1 MPAVIEDDMIESTD
15 GGIATLPFPPIT
27 KAHIMNC
34 SYHSWHPKYARK
46 HDAYPDAKLTSTR
59 YRTITP
65 KARLIP
71 LTKPFLDYLRADG
84 IILPDDDEP
93 NDEPEWSEDSGI
105 FSASDDNEEDSDDE
119 HVDVAAGWR
128 NIHTAIQDT
137 IETLG
142 GRVMPKLNWSSPKDA
157 TWMNANSMDC
167 RTPND
172 VYLLLKSSDFVT
184 HDLEHAFDDTED
196 GEGAEAKLTNET
208 IPYHLVLRKAFE
220 MNPSVEFR
228 CFVRNR
234 KLIGITQRDLNH
246 FDFLFDLQDRLQ
258 SKIQEFFDVRL
269 RDTFPDENFV
279 FDVYVPTPYERVWL
293 VDVNP
298 WAPRTDPLLFS
309 WLELLTLDEPPEQS
323 EEETVR
329 IPIRFAAA
337 DGSEASVDQATTMI
351 AQGNKT
357 GDEQSDEDS
366 GDDDS
371 DSESDVD
378 EEFWRAEFR
387 LVRKN
392 DPEAYSFSTPQY
404 SAHKMPKDVVDASA
418 NGGDGLREFARDWK
432 DILEKRQRE
441 DAEESSEDE

>member
-1 MPAVIEDDMIESTD
+1 MPAVIEDDMSDTTES
-15 GGIATLPFPPIT
+15 GVSTLPFPPVT

-34 SYHSWHPKYARK
+34 SYHSWHPKY
-46 HDAYPDAKLTSTR
+46 
-59 YRTITP
+59 RTVTP

-71 LTKPFLDYLRADG
+71 LSQPFLDYLRADG

-93 NDEPEWSEDSGI
+93 SDEPEWSDDSGV
-105 FSASDDNEEDSDDE
+105 FSSSEARENGQDDGDDDE
-119 HVDVAAGWR
+119 QGDVAAGWR
-128 NIHTAIQDT
+128 DIHAAVQET
-137 IETLG
+137 ISTLG

-172 VYLLLKSSDFVT
+172 IYLLLKSSDFVT
-184 HDLEHAFDDTED
+184 HDLEYAFDDTEP
-196 GEGAEAKLTNET
+196 GQGPEATLTTET

-234 KLIGITQRDLNH
+234 KLIGLCQRDLNH
-246 FDFLFDLQDRLQ
+246 FDFLFELQDRLQ

-269 RDTFPDENFV
+269 RDTFPDENFA

-309 WLELLTLDEPPEQS
+309 WLELLTMDEPPEQPQ
-323 EEETVR
+323 EEEQTVR
-329 IPIRFAAA
+329 IPIRFGSSNGEASGAA
-337 DGSEASVDQATTMI
+337 DAKEGAQDIQSII
-351 AQGNKT
+351 A
-357 GDEQSDEDS
+357 DAARSS
-366 GDDDS
+366 DS

-378 EEFWRAEFR
+378 EEIWKPEFR
-387 LVRKN
+387 LIRKS

-404 SAHKMPKDVVDASA
+404 SAHKMPKDVVDAGASGGGSA
-418 NGGDGLREFARDWK
+418 RVRARLARDFG
-432 DILEKRQRE
+432 
-441 DAEESSEDE
+441 EEAATRC

>member
-1 MPAVIEDDMIESTD
+1 
-15 GGIATLPFPPIT
+15 
-27 KAHIMNC
+27 
-34 SYHSWHPKYARK
+34 
-46 HDAYPDAKLTSTR
+46 
-59 YRTITP
+59 
-65 KARLIP
+65 
-71 LTKPFLDYLRADG
+71 
-84 IILPDDDEP
+84 
-93 NDEPEWSEDSGI
+93 
-105 FSASDDNEEDSDDE
+105 
-119 HVDVAAGWR
+119 VDVAAGWR

-184 HDLEHAFDDTED
+184 HDLEHAFDDTVD

-269 RDTFPDENFV
+269 RDTFPDDNFV

-309 WLELLTLDEPPEQS
+309 WLELLTLDEPPEQPQ
-323 EEETVR
+323 EETVR

-337 DGSEASVDQATTMI
+337 DGSEASADQATTMV
-351 AQGNKT
+351 AQGDKA
-357 GDEQSDEDS
+357 GDEQSDENS

-432 DILEKRQRE
+432 DILEKRKAARTSHRRVMLAGKE
-441 DAEESSEDE
+441 R

>member
-1 MPAVIEDDMIESTD
+1 
-15 GGIATLPFPPIT
+15 
-27 KAHIMNC
+27 
-34 SYHSWHPKYARK
+34 
-46 HDAYPDAKLTSTR
+46 
-59 YRTITP
+59 
-65 KARLIP
+65 
-71 LTKPFLDYLRADG
+71 
-84 IILPDDDEP
+84 
-93 NDEPEWSEDSGI
+93 
-105 FSASDDNEEDSDDE
+105 
-119 HVDVAAGWR
+119 
-128 NIHTAIQDT
+128 
-137 IETLG
+137 
-142 GRVMPKLNWSSPKDA
+142 
-157 TWMNANSMDC
+157 MNANSMDC

-172 VYLLLKSSDFVT
+172 VYLLLKSSDFIT

-196 GEGAEAKLTNET
+196 GEGAEAELTNAT

-234 KLIGITQRDLNH
+234 KLIGLTQRDLNH
-246 FDFLFDLQDRLQ
+246 FDFLFDLQDRLR

-269 RDTFPDENFV
+269 RDTFPDDNFV
-279 FDVYVPTPYERVWL
+279 FDVYVPNPYERVWL

-309 WLELLTLDEPPEQS
+309 WLELLTMDEPPEQP

-329 IPIRFAAA
+329 IPIRFATA
-337 DGSEASVDQATTMI
+337 DDGEANGEQRTVMI
-351 AQGNKT
+351 AQGDKA
-357 GDEQSDEDS
+357 DEQSGDEGS
-366 GDDDS
+366 DS

-378 EEFWRAEFR
+378 EEFWRPEFR

-418 NGGDGLREFARDWK
+418 SGDGLREFARDWK

-441 DAEESSEDE
+441 DAESSEDEP

>member
-1 MPAVIEDDMIESTD
+1 MIC
-15 GGIATLPFPPIT
+15 AY
-27 KAHIMNC
+27 AHQ
-34 SYHSWHPKYARK
+34 P
-46 HDAYPDAKLTSTR
+46 LR

-93 NDEPEWSEDSGI
+93 SAEPEWSEDSGV
-105 FSASDDNEEDSDDE
+105 FSASDENGEGSDDE
-119 HVDVAAGWR
+119 QEDVAAGWR

-172 VYLLLKSSDFVT
+172 IYLLLKSSDFIT
-184 HDLEHAFDDTED
+184 HDLEHAFDDTVD
-196 GEGAEAKLTNET
+196 GEGAEAKLTNAT

-228 CFVRNR
+228 CFARNR

-246 FDFLFDLQDRLQ
+246 FDFLIDLQERLQ

-269 RDTFPDENFV
+269 RDTFPDDNFV

-309 WLELLTLDEPPEQS
+309 WLELLTMDEPPEQPQ
-323 EEETVR
+323 EETVR
-329 IPIRFAAA
+329 VPIRMSAAA
-337 DGSEASVDQATTMI
+337 VDDGEAKGEQQIATI
-351 AQGNKT
+351 AADDKAG
-357 GDEQSDEDS
+357 EQS

-371 DSESDVD
+371 DGESDVD
-378 EEFWRAEFR
+378 EEFWRPEFR
-387 LVRKN
+387 LVRKS

-418 NGGDGLREFARDWK
+418 SGDGLREFARDWK
-432 DILEKRQRE
+432 EILAKRQRE
-441 DAEESSEDE
+441 DAESSEDEQ

>member
-1 MPAVIEDDMIESTD
+1 M
-15 GGIATLPFPPIT
+15 
-27 KAHIMNC
+27 
-34 SYHSWHPKYARK
+34 
-46 HDAYPDAKLTSTR
+46 
-59 YRTITP
+59 
-65 KARLIP
+65 
-71 LTKPFLDYLRADG
+71 TKPFLDYLRADG

-93 NDEPEWSEDSGI
+93 TDDPEWSDDSGI
-105 FSASDDNEEDSDDE
+105 FSASEARDNGQESDDE
-119 HVDVAAGWR
+119 QEDVAAGWR
-128 NIHTAIQDT
+128 DVHAAVQDT

-142 GRVMPKLNWSSPKDA
+142 GRVMPKLNWSAPKDA
-157 TWMNANSMDC
+157 TWMNANSIDC
-167 RTPND
+167 RTAND

-184 HDLEHAFDDTED
+184 HDLEHAFDDTEA
-196 GEGAEAKLTNET
+196 GEGPEAELTNDT

-228 CFVRNR
+228 CFVRHR
-234 KLIGITQRDLNH
+234 RLVAISQRDLNH
-246 FDFLFDLQDRLQ
+246 FDFLFQLQDKLQ

-309 WLELLTLDEPPEQS
+309 WLELLTMDEPPAELP

-329 IPIRFAAA
+329 IPIRFGGAANGETNGETGGDTNGSSA
-337 DGSEASVDQATTMI
+337 VEVSKQDEKDGEGMTREE
-351 AQGNKT
+351 GEN
-357 GDEQSDEDS
+357 
-366 GDDDS
+366 DDGS

-378 EEFWRAEFR
+378 EEIWKPEFR
-387 LVRKN
+387 LVRKS

-418 NGGDGLREFARDWK
+418 SGEGLREFARDWRE
-432 DILEKRQRE
+432 ILEKRQRE
-441 DAEESSEDE
+441 EAAEESSEDE

>member
-1 MPAVIEDDMIESTD
+1 
-15 GGIATLPFPPIT
+15 
-27 KAHIMNC
+27 
-34 SYHSWHPKYARK
+34 
-46 HDAYPDAKLTSTR
+46 
-59 YRTITP
+59 
-65 KARLIP
+65 
-71 LTKPFLDYLRADG
+71 
-84 IILPDDDEP
+84 
-93 NDEPEWSEDSGI
+93 
-105 FSASDDNEEDSDDE
+105 
-119 HVDVAAGWR
+119 
-128 NIHTAIQDT
+128 
-137 IETLG
+137 
-142 GRVMPKLNWSSPKDA
+142 MPKLNWSSPKDA

-172 VYLLLKSSDFVT
+172 IYLLLKSSDFIT
-184 HDLEHAFDDTED
+184 HDLEHAFDDTVD
-196 GEGAEAKLTNET
+196 GEGAEAELTNAT

-246 FDFLFDLQDRLQ
+246 FDFLFDLQERLQ

-269 RDTFPDENFV
+269 RDTFPDDNFV

-309 WLELLTLDEPPEQS
+309 WLELLTMDEPPEQPQ
-323 EEETVR
+323 EETVR
-329 IPIRFAAA
+329 IPIRLSAAA
-337 DGSEASVDQATTMI
+337 DGGEANGEPQTATI
-351 AQGNKT
+351 AQGDKLN
-357 GDEQSDEDS
+357 GDN
-366 GDDDS
+366 GDDSS

-378 EEFWRAEFR
+378 EEFWRPEFR

-418 NGGDGLREFARDWK
+418 SGDGLREFARDWK

-441 DAEESSEDE
+441 DAESSEDEQ